1 MIGSAVGCC
10 LVVLV
15 IPIDKASSVE
25 FPASPML
32 GGGNIKRS
40 RRATK
45 MRRENLIPVTCPCF
59 DSFPSDPNPPSPGGN
74 PFDHQESAGAT
85 MCNQKLNLAHS
96 RIRLALKPPFS
107 SSHLSFHSELPR
119 PKLSEHQTFPRLTK
133 RCTDRMQLINQ
144 SLTSPDA
151 SDCRKV

>member
-96 RIRLALKPPFS
+96 SCPQTLFLILTFVFS
-107 SSHLSFHSELPR
+107 SELPC
-119 PKLSEHQTFPRLTK
+119 PQLSEHQTFPRLTK